1 MVRTKALLMAGF
13 AAMVLGGTLLMTS
26 APAQAGASTGTWRN
40 GMVAGP
46 YGVGYYRG
54 YGYRPARYGYRPARA
69 YRRYNN
75 GGALAAGLI
84 GGLAL
89 GALAAAPAYSYPA
102 YSYPAY
108 SYPAYPATAYPGY
121 DGTGYYGG
129 TVCYPVNR
137 RFVDGWGRVFVRPT
151 QVCE

>member
-13 AAMVLGGTLLMTS
+13 AAMVLGGTLLTS
-26 APAQAGASTGTWRN
+26 APAQAGAGTGTWRN

-75 GGALAAGLI
+75 GGAVAAGLI

-137 RFVDGWGRVFVRPT
+137 RFVDGWGRVFVRRT

>member
-1 MVRTKALLMAGF
+1 MVRTNALLTAGF
-13 AAMVLGGTLLMTS
+13 AAMVLGGTLLSS

-54 YGYRPARYGYRPARA
+54 YGYRPAGYGYRPARA

-137 RFVDGWGRVFVRPT
+137 RYIDGWGRVFVRPT